1 MSVELDEMKSA
12 WLALDRRLE
21 RQEALHLNAFRD
33 NRLDRLE
40 AALRPLRVGQ
50 IVQIIVG
57 VLLTFVFAPFWVEHR
72 DTPHLL
78 ITGLALHAYALMFI
92 VFAARDLY
100 IIQRIDYA
108 APVLEIQRRLADLR
122 AWRVRVA
129 PVFGAVG
136 CLVWVPFL
144 LWLFEVAFGVDV
156 YALHP
161 QVVYVFI
168 ASGLACFGL
177 MVLLMRW
184 LRNPR
189 RARFA
194 KLLEDSVAG
203 RGIAK
208 AQRFVDEVAT
218 FARDA

>member
-1 MSVELDEMKSA
+1 MELDEMKSA

-21 RQEALHLNAFRD
+21 RQEALQLRTFRES
-33 NRLDRLE
+33 RLDRLH
-40 AALRPLRVGQ
+40 ATLRPLLVGQ
-50 IVQIIVG
+50 VVQIIVG

-78 ITGLALHAYALMFI
+78 LIGLSLHAYALMFI

-100 IIQRIDYA
+100 MIQRVDYA
-108 APVLEIQRRLADLR
+108 APVLQIQHRLTELR

-136 CLVWVPFL
+136 CLIWVPFL

-156 YALHP
+156 YAVNPL
-161 QVVYVFI
+161 VVYVFI
-168 ASGLACFGL
+168 ASGLGCFGL
-177 MVLLMRW
+177 MVVLLRW

-189 RARFA
+189 RERLA
-194 KLLEDSVAG
+194 KALEDSAAG
-203 RGIAK
+203 RSIAK
-208 AQRFVDEVAT
+208 AQRFVDEVAA
-218 FARDA
+218 FAREA